1 MISTGGVRKNN
12 AGYFNEVKMNSPA
25 GTSRIRFIL
34 WMCVVTWMAVIFFL
48 SAQEASQSSSL
59 SGSAI
64 WSVAKITQPGFR
76 EMPRDEQESMVEQY
90 QHIARKTAHMLA
102 YMVLGVLCM
111 TALFQYSIRRG
122 IRTAAA
128 FAVCVGYAGMDEV
141 HQLFVAGRSGQITD
155 VGIDTIGVF
164 LGICSVLFIHWIWK
178 TKHAKH
184 IMKQEVS

>member
-1 MISTGGVRKNN
+1 
-12 AGYFNEVKMNSPA
+12 MNFSA

-59 SGSAI
+59 SWSAI
-64 WSVAKITQPGFR
+64 WSVAEITQPGFR
-76 EMPRDEQESMVEQY
+76 EMPRDEQENMVEQY

-102 YMVLGVLCM
+102 YMLLGVLCM
-111 TALFQYSIRRG
+111 TALFQYSIKRVLRA
-122 IRTAAA
+122 AAA
-128 FAVCVGYAGMDEV
+128 FAVCVGYAGTDEI

-155 VGIDTIGVF
+155 VGIDASGVF
-164 LGICSVLFIHWIWK
+164 MGICSVLFIHWIWK

-184 IMKQEVS
+184 KMKQEVS